1 MSDPIPVLMLH
12 GWAANHH
19 IFDLLAADLPECR
32 IAAPDLPGHGAA
44 QFDGSFNVAAAADA
58 LAAQLGE
65 PAHLLGWSL
74 GGLVALHLAAKYPQK
89 VRSLCLTASFAR
101 LTAAPDYP
109 EGLAKPALGKMIPLF
124 AQDFAKYMGQFLQLQ
139 FLHIP
144 ERAHLANEALPDM
157 IRHGVPPGLEAALEA
172 AVHTDA
178 RALLPQVRCPVLL
191 VFGGKDGITPPRMGE
206 YLHRHLP
213 GSRLLL
219 IEKAAHIPF
228 LSHEGEFAAAY
239 RQFIGLP
246 EKPAAI

>member
-1 MSDPIPVLMLH
+1 MSDSVNIMLLH

-19 IFDLLAADLPECR
+19 IFDLLVTNLPECR

-44 QFDGSFNVAAAADA
+44 QFDSAFDVVAVADS
-58 LAAQLGE
+58 LAAQLNE
-65 PAHLLGWSL
+65 PAHLLRWSL
-74 GGLVALHLAAKYPQK
+74 GGLVALHMAACHPEK

-124 AQDFAKYMGQFLQLQ
+124 AQDFAKYMRQFLQLQ

-144 ERAHLANEALPDM
+144 ERAHLADEVLPEI
-157 IRHGVPPGLEAALEA
+157 IRHGVPPGLQAALD
-172 AVHTDA
+172 AVVRTDA
-178 RALLPQVRCPVLL
+178 RALLPQVQCPVLL

-206 YLHRHLP
+206 YLCRQLP
-213 GSRLLL
+213 NSRLLL

-228 LSHEGEFAAAY
+228 LSHADEFSAAY
-239 RQFIGLP
+239 RVFVGLP
-246 EKPAAI
+246 EKT